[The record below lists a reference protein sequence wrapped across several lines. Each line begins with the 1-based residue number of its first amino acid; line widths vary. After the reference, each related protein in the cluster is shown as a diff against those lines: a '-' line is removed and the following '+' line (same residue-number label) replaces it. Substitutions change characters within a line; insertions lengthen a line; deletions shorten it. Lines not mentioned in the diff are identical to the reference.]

1 VRLQKPFQEA
11 EAAVYN
17 TSAGENQYSKEYLH
31 KEIRVLT

>member
-1 VRLQKPFQEA
+1 MRLQIPSQEA

-17 TSAGENQYSKEYLH
+17 TSAGENQYSKDY